1 MKRSRLAALALL
13 WAVSAHA
20 QSAITVR
27 VDNYVRA
34 ESDVS
39 FAGVVKMG
47 GFGKLAH
54 LREPAPLDK
63 RFVVRPNRDTLYSN
77 GIFDLDAGPVTRH
90 AARGRQT
97 LHVNAG
103 DRRGPIHA
111 GRPLRRR
118 EPYADERKHWLERV
132 LVLRTRDAALP
143 AWRAAIF

>member
-1 MKRSRLAALALL
+1 MKRSRLTALALL

-20 QSAITVR
+20 QSAITVT

-63 RFVVRPNRDTLYSN
+63 QFVVRPNRDTLYSN
-77 GIFDLDAGPVTRH
+77 GIFALALP
-90 AARGRQT
+90 
-97 LHVNAG
+97 
-103 DRRGPIHA
+103 RRA
-111 GRPLRRR
+111 YPLSSLI
-118 EPYADERKHWLERV
+118 ADEQRP
-132 LVLRTRDAALP
+132 DYAC
-143 AWRAAIF
+143 IQF